1 MTATPMS
8 SPPFKAP
15 VIDPSGRLSRSW
27 QGFIQ
32 ALYQRS
38 GGSSDKIDAAHG
50 AALAAASGSSRVFGI
65 GGLHAGGA
73 LTGDVALSLYRAVAP
88 VAALPTAG
96 NSEGDWAYAVDGRKA
111 SEGAGAGT
119 GVPVWWSGGRWFAV
133 DSGAA
138 VAS

>member
-1 MTATPMS
+1 MTSTPIPA
-8 SPPFKAP
+8 PPFKAP
-15 VIDPSGRLSRSW
+15 LTDASGRPSRVW
-27 QGFIQ
+27 QTFIQ
-32 ALYQRS
+32 ALYERS
-38 GGSSDKIDAAHG
+38 GGYSDKIDAAHA
-50 AALAAASGSSRVFGI
+50 AALAAASGAARVFGI

-88 VAALPTAG
+88 VTSLPTAG
-96 NSEGDWAYAVDGRKA
+96 NADGDWAYAVDGRKA
-111 SEGAGAGT
+111 GEAAGAGS